1 VIVGVLALDQVMGFE
16 LMIPGLVFGMANLA
30 AAEPATTSPN
40 GGPAAHPGYEVRVCG
55 QHPSITTTADWGVVE
70 IRTSYGMDA
79 LTEADLVVVP
89 GTHQFLEEPD
99 PRAVSALQ
107 AAADNGARVAAMCVG
122 AFTLAASGLL
132 AGRRATTHW
141 QWAGE
146 LARRYPDIDVDP
158 SVLFIDEGPVLTSA
172 GVASGLDL
180 CLHLIRQHAGPDLA
194 GRTARRVVIPAW
206 RDGGQA
212 QYIEHAGP
220 MDSGHP
226 LQPTIAWMEQN
237 APTALDLQAIAHHAS
252 VSVRTLNR
260 QFREHFGTTPLGLL
274 TTMRVGRARRLLEST
289 RLTVDRVA
297 EQSGFGSYA
306 SLRYHFLRTVGVS
319 PQKYRQG
326 YTADVPTRGA
336 IEPTRRQEPQRL
348 PADQ

>member
-1 VIVGVLALDQVMGFE
+1 MIIGVLALDQVMGFE
-16 LMIPGLVFGMANLA
+16 LMIPGQVFGMANLA
-30 AAEPATTSPN
+30 AAEPEAP
-40 GGPAAHPGYEVRVCG
+40 GRDGAPVVPPGYEVRVCG
-55 QHPSITTTADWGVVE
+55 QHPSISTTADWGHVE
-70 IRTSYGMDA
+70 IRTPYGMEA
-79 LTEADLVVVP
+79 LIDADLVVVP
-89 GTHQFLEEPD
+89 GTHRFLEEPD
-99 PRAVSALQ
+99 PQALSALR

-122 AFTLAASGLL
+122 AFTLAAAGLL
-132 AGRRATTHW
+132 DGRRATTHW

-146 LARRYPDIDVDP
+146 LARRYPGIDVDP
-158 SVLFIDEGPVLTSA
+158 GVLFIDEGPVLTSA

-180 CLHLIRQHAGPDLA
+180 CLHLIRQHAGPELA

-220 MDSGHP
+220 AAANHP
-226 LQPTIAWMEQN
+226 LQPTIAWMDEN
-237 APTALDLQAIAHHAS
+237 ALDALDLQAIANHAS

-274 TTMRVGRARRLLEST
+274 TTMRVNRARRLLEST
-289 RLTVDRVA
+289 GLTVDRVA
-297 EQSGFGSYA
+297 EQSGFGSYP

-326 YTADVPTRGA
+326 YAARH
-336 IEPTRRQEPQRL
+336 
-348 PADQ
+348 